1 MLILNK
7 MYFIKCVIIINEQCA
22 CNLIFVCFFTSLND
36 IILDTK
42 KKKKKKSQNLAKKSD
57 K

>member
-42 KKKKKKSQNLAKKSD
+42 KKKKKSQNLAKKSD